1 MINYFTLSVLYG
13 VFLKFKLQILALYTD
28 PENKMFLMKH
38 RINIERTRFEYFTSI
53 EENLKS
59 LENQLCSSEKHAL
72 KQLQKSV
79 SLSR

>member
-13 VFLKFKLQILALYTD
+13 VFLKFKLQILTLYTD
-28 PENKMFLMKH
+28 PENKMFLMKP
-38 RINIERTRFEYFTSI
+38 RINIERIRYFTSI
-53 EENLKS
+53 GENLKS
-59 LENQLCSSEKHAL
+59 LENQLSSSEKRAL